1 MEYFFNEGVM
11 WEKPPFSIKINE
23 ECSEYGGNPC
33 KHCHSHRDKIRERTD
48 KTTFVEKIW
57 ICPAVIIVMNEGGY
71 NSTGLCLDCLLEA
84 VKSENI
90 RDINL

>member
-33 KHCHSHRDKIRERTD
+33 KHCHSHRDKIREEQI
-48 KTTFVEKIW
+48 KLH
-57 ICPAVIIVMNEGGY
+57 C
-71 NSTGLCLDCLLEA
+71 
-84 VKSENI
+84 
-90 RDINL
+90 